1 MSGSLAQG
9 QMKKQATRG
18 RLTERAY
25 VFVREEIL
33 KGAWPVGAV
42 LAEDDLA
49 ARIGI
54 SRTPLRH
61 ALQLLLQEGFLEVGP
76 RRQLVVRDLAEH
88 LDEIVL
94 LREALEGVALRRA
107 CEMMSV
113 EEIDLL
119 RLLLMR
125 QRRAAEASAED
136 DFIGLDEEFHLAIAD
151 GAKLPLVHGFLI
163 QLRGFVRLMRVGTK
177 RHPGNLMAVLREHEA
192 IVDALERRDVEG
204 ALATLT
210 THLHTRDYDRLGKAS
225 REGNRAREGKTGG

>member
-1 MSGSLAQG
+1 
-9 QMKKQATRG
+9 MKKQATRG
-18 RLTERAY
+18 RLAERAY

-61 ALQLLLQEGFLEVGP
+61 ALQRLLQEGFLEVGP

-88 LDEIVL
+88 RDEIVL

-125 QRRAAEASAED
+125 QRRAAEAPAED
-136 DFIGLDEEFHLAIAD
+136 DFIELDEQFHLAIAD
-151 GAKLPLVHGFLI
+151 GAKLPLVHGFLT

-177 RHPGNLMAVLREHEA
+177 RHPDDLMAVLREHET
-192 IVDALERRDVEG
+192 IVDALERRDVAG

-210 THLHTRDYDRLGKAS
+210 THLHTRDYDRLRKAS
-225 REGNRAREGKTGG
+225 REGKTGG